1 MTLISRCAIAVVL
14 ILAGLASWNAAD
26 VADDL
31 AARHERR
38 ATLQDE
44 SPATSSAWR
53 HFIARAVSSGL
64 AGDIGVPSTNDY
76 WRRRYD
82 ALTSSDAAEDENP
95 AQLLIAAHALFRKME
110 REGARTSGPER
121 LDQVL
126 QAYASVLKNG
136 GFNRDAAYNYEF
148 VSRLRDTVARSK
160 APATAKPP
168 SAPAVSSSSQD
179 DLPRGPTIHG
189 QPGTHPPASRGDEF
203 EVLTPMDY
211 GEREAQPE
219 PTPGRPLPRKG

>member
-1 MTLISRCAIAVVL
+1 MTLISRCVAALAL
-14 ILAGLASWNAAD
+14 ILAGLVSWNAAS
-26 VADDL
+26 VAEDL

-38 ATLQDE
+38 ATLLDE
-44 SPATSSAWR
+44 QPLRSSAWR
-53 HFIARAVSSGL
+53 DLIARVVDAGV
-64 AGDIGVPSTNDY
+64 AGDAGAPAQGDY
-76 WRRRYD
+76 WKRRYD
-82 ALTSSDAAEDENP
+82 ALAGGSALEEGDP
-95 AQLLIAAHALFRKME
+95 ARLLMAAHALFRKME

-126 QAYASVLKNG
+126 QAYESVLKNG
-136 GFNRDAAYNYEF
+136 GFNHDAAYNYEF

-160 APATAKPP
+160 PTSAARPSPAKPP
-168 SAPAVSSSSQD
+168 GDTKD

-189 QPGTHPPASRGDEF
+189 RPGTHPPTSRGEDF

-211 GEREAQPE
+211 GDREAQPE